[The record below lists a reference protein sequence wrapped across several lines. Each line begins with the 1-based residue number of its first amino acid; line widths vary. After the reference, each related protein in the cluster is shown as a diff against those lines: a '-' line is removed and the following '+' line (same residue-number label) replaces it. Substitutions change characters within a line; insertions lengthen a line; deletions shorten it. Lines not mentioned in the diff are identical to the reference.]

1 MDDAL
6 VATSIF
12 YTVYDFDFKM
22 MQHGNL
28 RVSKVLTNHPERNI
42 NIHGY
47 PFNQMSALWWT
58 GEENTFVIEIIV
70 IQYQETMSLCTHSN
84 SKPPT
89 VVEMVYQRTN

>member
-1 MDDAL
+1 MFETSWGKHSSTEALNRPMDDAL

-47 PFNQMSALWWT
+47 PSNQMSALW
-58 GEENTFVIEIIV
+58 
-70 IQYQETMSLCTHSN
+70 
-84 SKPPT
+84 
-89 VVEMVYQRTN
+89 

>member
-22 MQHGNL
+22 MQRGNL

-47 PFNQMSALWWT
+47 PSNQMSASW
-58 GEENTFVIEIIV
+58 
-70 IQYQETMSLCTHSN
+70 
-84 SKPPT
+84 
-89 VVEMVYQRTN
+89 